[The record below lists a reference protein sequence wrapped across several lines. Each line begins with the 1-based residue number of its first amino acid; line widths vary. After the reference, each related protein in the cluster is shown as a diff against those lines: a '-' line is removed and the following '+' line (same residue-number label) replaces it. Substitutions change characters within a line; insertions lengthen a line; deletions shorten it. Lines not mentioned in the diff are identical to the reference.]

1 MTMMYDVIIIGGS
14 YAGMAAAL
22 QLLRA
27 RRTVLVIDAGQRRNR
42 MAAESH
48 GFLGQDGSDPAEI
61 ARVARSQLDRYS
73 TLTWIEDVAVAASGA
88 SEGFTVRTSEGVD
101 HHGRRLLLALG
112 VSDSLP
118 EVEGL
123 AERWGVSVFH
133 CPYCHGYELDCGD
146 VGVIA
151 ANPMSIHQASLL
163 AEWGR
168 VTLLTNGVLELEKKD
183 AQAALAARGVV
194 IERAAIARIDGHADV
209 VLADGRRL
217 AFAGLFTAPRNAP
230 VSDIAQRIGCELM
243 ETPMGMQIR
252 SNETKETSIHGVYA
266 CGDAARVPHSIS
278 LAVGDGAWAGAQVH
292 QSLVFPRMA

>member
-61 ARVARSQLDRYS
+61 ARVARSQLERYS
-73 TLTWIEDVAVAASGA
+73 TLTWIEDAAVAASGA
-88 SEGFTVRTSEGVD
+88 RDGFTVRTNEGGV
-101 HHGRRLLLALG
+101 HQGRRLLLALG

-118 EVEGL
+118 NVEGL

-133 CPYCHGYELDCGD
+133 CPYCHGYELNRGN

-151 ANPMSIHQASLL
+151 ANPMSVHLASLL
-163 AEWGR
+163 AEWGQ
-168 VTLLTNGVLELEKKD
+168 VTLLTNGVLELEKD
-183 AQAALAARGVV
+183 AKAALATRGVA

-209 VLADGRRL
+209 VLADGRCL
-217 AFAGLFTAPRNAP
+217 AFAGLFAAPRNAP
-230 VSDIAQRIGCELM
+230 VSDIAQRIGCKLM
-243 ETPMGMQIR
+243 ETPMGTQLHTT
-252 SNETKETSIHGVYA
+252 ETKETSIQGVYA